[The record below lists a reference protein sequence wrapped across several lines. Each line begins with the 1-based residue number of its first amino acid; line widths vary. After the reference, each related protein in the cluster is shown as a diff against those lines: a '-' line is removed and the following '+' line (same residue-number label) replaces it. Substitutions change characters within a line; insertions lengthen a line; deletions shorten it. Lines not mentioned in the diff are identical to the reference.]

1 MVTEKISP
9 EIQKILTPPETEA
22 GWESDLERFLEDDI
36 SLTRKSVGESA
47 VKAIQRVLIF
57 LGYSTTSRGAFKI
70 DGDFGRGTNRAV
82 AQFQYE
88 NNLTNTITEDL
99 ISYSCNWRNAHL
111 KINMV
116 PDAIL
121 NIATLNGLI
130 SEAKKSI
137 KHNIVMCGDF
147 EEALVHLNAVHTG
160 QLFSCRKILQRYGDL
175 ALQASSGLYAE
186 KGKRIQPQWILAI
199 IKQETSGVVRPR
211 FEQHL
216 LTRYRGKEPGAD
228 IKELRYRSMSMGL
241 GQVLGVNYKVV
252 GASSPQEMF
261 TSPLDQQV
269 LFVARFL
276 AKKTSIVSKLNPTND
291 DFHKLSRYYNGS
303 GYKAHHYHESL
314 ERWFKEFVMLM

>member
-1 MVTEKISP
+1 METEKISSK
-9 EIQKILTPPETEA
+9 INRILTPPETDP
-22 GWESDLERFLEDDI
+22 GWETDLDRYLEGDI
-36 SLTRKSVGESA
+36 TLTRKSVGESA
-47 VKAIQRVLIF
+47 VKAIQRMLIF

-88 NNLTNTITEDL
+88 NNLSNTITEDL
-99 ISYSCNWRNAHL
+99 ITYSCNWRNAHL
-111 KINMV
+111 KINSV
-116 PDAIL
+116 PDAVL
-121 NIATLNGLI
+121 NITTLNKLI
-130 SEAKKSI
+130 LEAEESI
-137 KHNIVMCGDF
+137 KQNIVMCGDY
-147 EEALVHLNAVHTG
+147 EEALVHLNAVHSG
-160 QLFSCRKILQRYGDL
+160 QLFSCRKILQRYGEL
-175 ALQASSGLYAE
+175 AVQASSVLYAE

-216 LTRYRGKEPGAD
+216 LSRYRSKEPDAD
-228 IKELRYRSMSMGL
+228 FKELRYRSMSMGL

-261 TSPLDQQV
+261 TSPLEQQV

-276 AKKTSIVSKLNPTND
+276 AKRSSIVSKLNPTSD